1 MKLKHSYLFRTLL
14 TFLLFACVS
23 VNAHAESVTY
33 AQSSKS
39 ETVALSNP
47 DGAKVKFSTTYNTN
61 TFQLTEGH
69 SMIYTFSGF
78 DDYIITGVTLKMRS
92 NKSAGSGYIEIKVGN
107 DLKYKEIGQSI
118 NGVDITNK
126 RISTFKDWYGSYH
139 YDAANYA
146 SIMPAISPT
155 IVGKGENLVITIGAT
170 VNSLYCQSVT
180 IDYEMPNGYVKS
192 PTLPTSCSFMEPMNV
207 KITNNTDGATI
218 YYTTDKSEPSANK
231 GTIYSEPFTITETTT
246 VKAIAVKGNAVSGI
260 AEATYTK
267 IVPECVL
274 PAVSPQGGNT
284 PESALSITQNSNIT
298 ITPTKYNTITY
309 SINEGIETTTTEAVS
324 ISADEIGDMKLTVIS
339 ACGDNRLE
347 ATYYYNVEEVKQVSA
362 MLTSNEIRNKKDTG
376 SGYYKGNLV
385 ESTCGSWKGYYS
397 SDQKNGRILL
407 KSDKDE
413 GFYLQSPEF
422 PGNIVSVTITLT
434 LSNTEGRGFVIMSAG
449 YTGNTGDKA
458 SDDYIGEASYEG
470 EGAYAATVE
479 FNKTSTAFKI
489 YATSETIYFSQIE
502 VVYEKPADHTLKVG
516 STGWSTLYLGLD
528 ATIPEG
534 VTCYTISS
542 VTDKAATLTPITT
555 GTLPANTG
563 VIINAEANTQYSFH
577 YKNSYGG
584 SEGISNSLKGTL
596 SNEYVSGGGYVL
608 SIQNGEIGFYKAQE
622 KENGTFL
629 NNANKA
635 YLPASAVPASLQSN
649 GLRFKID
656 DTVNIEYQ
664 DTILNYDCQSTIIYD
679 LMGHRVEHMQK
690 GIYIVNGRKVIVP

>member
-39 ETVALSNP
+39 ETVALSKPN
-47 DGAKVKFSTTYNTN
+47 GAKVQFSTTYTN
-61 TFQLTEGH
+61 TYQLTAGH
-69 SMIYTFSGF
+69 SMTYTFSGF
-78 DDYIITGVTLKMRS
+78 DGCTITGITIKMRS
-92 NKSAGSGYIEIKVGN
+92 NQDKGSGYIEIKVGN
-107 DLKYKEIGQSI
+107 DEKYKEIGKSI
-118 NGVDITNK
+118 NGINITNK
-126 RISTFKDWYGSYH
+126 KVSTFKDWYGSYH
-139 YDAANYA
+139 NDAANYA
-146 SIMPAISPT
+146 NIVPDITST
-155 IVGKGENLVITIGAT
+155 EVGKDENLVITIGAT

-267 IVPECVL
+267 IEDYYQVSFSVNGAIDAENDILIPYGESLVESSL
-274 PAVSPQGGNT
+274 PAVGH
-284 PESALSITQNSNIT
+284 PENIKMKGWAREDNSTEIVTFPITNIKEDLILYAVFELVGCFELVTDISALTEGDRVVIACPEYSKVISTADMIINGASCAVSTIVEFKDNALLPTDDSRVFVLHKNSDGYFMFENNGEFLVCPEDDNRLSMQKTPQEKMHMWAVTITDGTAIIKNKKYSREIKYNLSAPRFACYVSGQKPVSIYKE
-298 ITPTKYNTITY
+298 ITPTTVSTTYTPLQISAAGYSTMYLDKDVTIPTTVEAYLATEVGNGYIVMTQYRGVLPRETGIILRGHEGKYAFMH
-309 SINEGIETTTTEAVS
+309 STTTTV
-324 ISADEIGDMKLTVIS
+324 
-339 ACGDNRLE
+339 
-347 ATYYYNVEEVKQVSA
+347 
-362 MLTSNEIRNKKDTG
+362 
-376 SGYYKGNLV
+376 V
-385 ESTCGSWKGYYS
+385 ES
-397 SDQKNGRILL
+397 L
-407 KSDKDE
+407 
-413 GFYLQSPEF
+413 
-422 PGNIVSVTITLT
+422 
-434 LSNTEGRGFVIMSAG
+434 
-449 YTGNTGDKA
+449 
-458 SDDYIGEASYEG
+458 
-470 EGAYAATVE
+470 
-479 FNKTSTAFKI
+479 
-489 YATSETIYFSQIE
+489 
-502 VVYEKPADHTLKVG
+502 
-516 STGWSTLYLGLD
+516 
-528 ATIPEG
+528 
-534 VTCYTISS
+534 
-542 VTDKAATLTPITT
+542 
-555 GTLPANTG
+555 
-563 VIINAEANTQYSFH
+563 
-577 YKNSYGG
+577 
-584 SEGISNSLKGTL
+584 LKGTL

-679 LMGHRVEHMQK
+679 LMGRRLEHMTK
-690 GIYIVNGRKVIVP
+690 GIYIVNGRKIIIP

>member
-33 AQSSKS
+33 AQTSKS
-39 ETVALSNP
+39 ETISLSKPN
-47 DGAKVKFSTTYNTN
+47 GAKVQFSTTYTN
-61 TFQLTEGH
+61 TYQLTAGH
-69 SMIYTFSGF
+69 SMTYTFSGF
-78 DDYIITGVTLKMRS
+78 DGCTITGITIKMRS
-92 NKSAGSGYIEIKVGN
+92 NQDKGSGYIEIKVGN
-107 DLKYKEIGQSI
+107 DEKYKEIGKSI
-118 NGVDITNK
+118 NGINITNK
-126 RISTFKDWYGSYH
+126 NVSTFKDWYGSYH
-139 YDAANYA
+139 NDAANYA
-146 SIMPAISPT
+146 NIVPDITST
-155 IVGKGENLVITIGAT
+155 EVGKDENLVITIGAT

-309 SINEGIETTTTEAVS
+309 RINEGEMTTTNEAVS
-324 ISADEIGDMKLTVIS
+324 ISADVIGDMRLTVTS
-339 ACGDNRLE
+339 TCGNNTLE
-347 ATYYYNVEEVKQVSA
+347 ATYFYHVTEVRQVTA
-362 MLTSNEIRNKKDTG
+362 MLTSNEIKNKKNTG

-422 PGNIVSVTITLT
+422 PGNIISVSLTLT
-434 LSNTEGRGFVIMSAG
+434 ISNTIGRGFVIMPTT
-449 YTGNTGDKA
+449 YTGKTANSSTNDNLGTG
-458 SDDYIGEASYEG
+458 SYGGNDNPVSTVIFKED
-470 EGAYAATVE
+470 AT
-479 FNKTSTAFKI
+479 SFKI
-489 YATSETIYFSQIE
+489 YATSETIYLSQIE
-502 VVYEKPADHTLKVG
+502 VVYEKPMDYTLKVG

-528 ATIPEG
+528 ATIPDG

-542 VTDKAATLTPITT
+542 IANETATLTPITT
-555 GTLPANTG
+555 GTLPAHTG
-563 VIINAEANTQYSFH
+563 VIINATPNTQYTFR

-584 SEGISNSLKGTL
+584 SEGISNLLEGSIAGTQI
-596 SNEYVSGGGYVL
+596 SGGGYVL
-608 SIQNGEIGFYKAQE
+608 SILDGVVGLYAAKLT
-622 KENGTFL
+622 NGTFL

-649 GLRFKID
+649 GLRFEINETTAID
-656 DTVNIEYQ
+656 DMEAIPNKQHSVV
-664 DTILNYDCQSTIIYD
+664 IYD
-679 LMGHRVEHMQK
+679 FMGRRVENMEK
-690 GIYIVNGRKVIVP
+690 GIYIVNGRKVVKN